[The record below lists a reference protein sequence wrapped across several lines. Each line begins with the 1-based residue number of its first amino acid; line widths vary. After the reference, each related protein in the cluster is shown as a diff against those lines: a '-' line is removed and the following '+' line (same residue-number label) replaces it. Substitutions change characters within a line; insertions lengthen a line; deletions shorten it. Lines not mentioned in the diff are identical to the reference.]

1 MYGVSKED
9 TRKFMHHIIETNG
22 NPSSKVA
29 RECNLEGFFC
39 ELCMRNI
46 SKEQMVQVAKTYLEE
61 DE

>member
-9 TRKFMHHIIETNG
+9 TKKFMQHILDTNG

-29 RECNLEGFFC
+29 KECNLEGYFC

-46 SKEQMVQVAKTYLEE
+46 SKEHMVNVATEYLRRIK
-61 DE
+61 